1 MTVARVARLDSVP
14 YNTSAAWAKYPD
26 LANILSDEPC
36 TPKYNVI
43 SDNILCGGATS
54 LGLLPSAVEKE
65 GSTMKNNTVHTHC

>member
-36 TPKYNVI
+36 TPKCARTPFFAI
-43 SDNILCGGATS
+43 G
-54 LGLLPSAVEKE
+54 PRFF
-65 GSTMKNNTVHTHC
+65 